1 MSPPVDSLLIGGP
14 RSGERIHTLQH
25 LHMLKVPQPL
35 DLRGYGYGDWRFEH
49 VPYTVY
55 ERRTCSLHPM
65 AAKVDFWVATG
76 TTPAEVT
83 SILRKARR

>member
-1 MSPPVDSLLIGGP
+1 MS
-14 RSGERIHTLQH
+14 
-25 LHMLKVPQPL
+25 
-35 DLRGYGYGDWRFEH
+35 Y
-49 VPYTVY
+49 VY